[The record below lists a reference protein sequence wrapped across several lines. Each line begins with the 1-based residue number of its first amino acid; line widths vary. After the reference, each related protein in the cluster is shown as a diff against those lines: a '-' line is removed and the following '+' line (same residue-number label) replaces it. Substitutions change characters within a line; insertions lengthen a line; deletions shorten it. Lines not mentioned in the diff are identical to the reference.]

1 MIFSMTITG
10 LASTSMVW
18 QGCIFHHG
26 LDRGPAFGSLIISC
40 DRACSL
46 MKEAWFE
53 WGQRELAG
61 GGSQRRLPVINPGAE
76 VTPESAEFRLCPVPI
91 VEASESFP
99 APAPRAPPFPAPAPS
114 PQTSEGR
121 KDLMFSHFS
130 VPSSLFLFLLNL
142 FSSLSQVP
150 SFRK

>member
-1 MIFSMTITG
+1 MQITG
-10 LASTSMVW
+10 LASTSMAW
-18 QGCIFHHG
+18 QGCISHHA

-40 DRACSL
+40 DRASLL

-61 GGSQRRLPVINPGAE
+61 GASLRRLPAINPGAE

-91 VEASESFP
+91 VEASESLP
-99 APAPRAPPFPAPAPS
+99 APALRAPPVS
-114 PQTSEGR
+114 CSSSEPTDQPG
-121 KDLMFSHFS
+121 KEGADVLSFFSAIKFIF
-130 VPSSLFLFLLNL
+130 VFIESLQ
-142 FSSLSQVP
+142 SRVP